1 MLGLMYTKRH
11 LLVLSLLLIWGWRQM
26 LGFAPGVCFYPV
38 SYAVIST
45 NSNRVPLEVIL
56 PHIAA

>member
-1 MLGLMYTKRH
+1 MYTKRH
-11 LLVLSLLLIWGWRQM
+11 LLVLSLLLRWGWRQM

-56 PHIAA
+56 PYIAA